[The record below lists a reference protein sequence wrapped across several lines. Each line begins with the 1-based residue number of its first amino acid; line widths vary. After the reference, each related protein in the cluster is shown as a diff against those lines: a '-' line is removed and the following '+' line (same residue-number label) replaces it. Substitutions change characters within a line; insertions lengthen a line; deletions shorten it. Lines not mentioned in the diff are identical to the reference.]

1 MSGKPQKQ
9 KWDNFAKKIAKNRL
23 GPRAKSDETGS
34 SDFLT
39 VQRLSASV
47 EGKCQKYTRIGP
59 LTMVPRYG
67 SEPTLDNIKESCKRD
82 FEVANLECDV
92 LAGERGPS
100 YTEASQI
107 KSWKV
112 IHVRFVEPGVLPG
125 TASTSSDVRVSK
137 HEASHSLSESGA
149 AKRSK
154 SEFRGNTPTPMQS
167 RVVSLM
173 SQRNA
178 EARYIDK
185 AQQRS
190 SHYASRGF

>member
-1 MSGKPQKQ
+1 MSGKPPKQ
-9 KWDNFAKKIAKNRL
+9 KWDNFAKKLAKNRL

-34 SDFLT
+34 GDFLT

-112 IHVRFVEPGVLPG
+112 IHVR
-125 TASTSSDVRVSK
+125 
-137 HEASHSLSESGA
+137 LS
-149 AKRSK
+149 
-154 SEFRGNTPTPMQS
+154 
-167 RVVSLM
+167 
-173 SQRNA
+173 
-178 EARYIDK
+178 
-185 AQQRS
+185 
-190 SHYASRGF
+190 ASRLNDPQNLGRVLHTRKCILGNSMKNLSPLKSF